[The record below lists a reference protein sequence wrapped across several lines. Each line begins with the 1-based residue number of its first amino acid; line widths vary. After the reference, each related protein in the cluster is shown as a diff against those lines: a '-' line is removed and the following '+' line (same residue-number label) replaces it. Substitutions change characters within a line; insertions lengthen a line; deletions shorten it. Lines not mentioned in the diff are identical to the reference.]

1 MEATRNREAH
11 LTGVIT
17 KYTPRQGFGASGLS
31 RRLAG
36 EWGGE
41 EGYRKPVH
49 GVDEKVTAAGDSQR
63 GSSGRPYGVHLR
75 AVPPGGKEARLLSTG
90 PILHPQRMLHNTLQW
105 PEEALGG
112 KS

>member
-17 KYTPRQGFGASGLS
+17 KYTHQRQGFGASGLS

-41 EGYRKPVH
+41 EGYRKPEVH
-49 GVDEKVTAAGDSQR
+49 GVDEKGDR
-63 GSSGRPYGVHLR
+63 CG
-75 AVPPGGKEARLLSTG
+75 
-90 PILHPQRMLHNTLQW
+90 
-105 PEEALGG
+105 
-112 KS
+112 